1 MSTRSGDLV
10 LMEVADHCGGL
21 PPGNAELMFSPFS
34 QGGSDRTGLG
44 LGLSIARH
52 SIEAD
57 GGILSVRDLPGTGC
71 VFTVSLPLDRLP
83 SSSPF

>member
-1 MSTRSGDLV
+1 
-10 LMEVADHCGGL
+10 
-21 PPGNAELMFSPFS
+21 MFSPFS

-83 SSSPF
+83 